1 MKTKDTLEL
10 SQRQLEKMGDKELRR
25 VVSTMRS
32 TSRKRYERIVESE
45 VYSQAAVALLKSS
58 KGDTVL
64 PSVAGMDRISLL
76 NEYKRYKQFLT
87 SKTSTVTGA
96 RKVENKTKSMIND
109 LSGGK
114 NFTDEEVTELFIIAD
129 ELKNEMNFLQ
139 SSTDRISAVAEVY
152 DPSKTKDE
160 IMQQAKNVMVSNYE
174 RENPTNN
181 EPIAIH
187 PSRGF
192 N

>member
-64 PSVAGMDRISLL
+64 PTVAGMDRITLL

-181 EPIAIH
+181 EPIAIY